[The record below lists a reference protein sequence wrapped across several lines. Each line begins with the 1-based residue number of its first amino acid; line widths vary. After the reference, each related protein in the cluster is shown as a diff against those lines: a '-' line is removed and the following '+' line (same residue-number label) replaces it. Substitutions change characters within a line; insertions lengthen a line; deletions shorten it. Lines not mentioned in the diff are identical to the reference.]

1 MNKYKI
7 VYFTKYTSAGPS
19 SRYRSYQYKNSL
31 EENGFNITY
40 LPLFPS
46 QYIYDLYQK
55 GKKNWQILLP
65 QYIKRFFK
73 ILFLRNYDILFIE
86 YELFPF
92 MPYFFEKMVL
102 IGKKNIVIDYDDA
115 TFHTYDK
122 SRIGLVRYLCGK
134 KIYKLVSNASL
145 VITGS
150 PYLTKMLSRYNN
162 NIVEI
167 PTSIEFAKYKVA
179 NYSSNSEVFKIG
191 WIGSKNTSVNV
202 LLLKNVFLKLQ
213 KNYKIELLLVGFD
226 KNLLHSL
233 DGINY
238 QLIQWHEDTEV
249 DTIRQFD
256 VGIMPLENNF
266 FNHGKCGFKLIQ
278 YMACGIPTIS
288 TPLEANVKIDNS
300 NGNLFATTEDDWYN
314 GFEKVLLHKAYF
326 DNVVG
331 KQNRK
336 TIENHYCIEANSKFY
351 IIHFMGL
358 INYGKNNE

>member
-1 MNKYKI
+1 MEKKI
-7 VYFTKYTSAGPS
+7 VYFTKYTAAGPS

-46 QYIYDLYQK
+46 QYIHDLYQK

-65 QYIKRFFK
+65 QYISRFFK

-92 MPYFFEKMVL
+92 MPYFFEKIAL

-122 SRIGLVRYLCGK
+122 SRISLVRFLCGK
-134 KIYKLVSNASL
+134 KIYKLVAKASL

-150 PYLTKMLSRYNN
+150 PYLTKVLSAYNK

-167 PTSIEFAKYKVA
+167 PTSIQFAKYKIA
-179 NYSSNSEVFKIG
+179 NSPSSTTVFKIG

-202 LLLKNVFLKLQ
+202 LMLKNVFLKLQ
-213 KNYKIELLLVGFD
+213 NKYKLELQLVGFD
-226 KNLLHSL
+226 KNLLSSL
-233 DGINY
+233 AGINY

-278 YMACGIPTIS
+278 YMSCGIPTVS

-300 NGNLFATTEDDWYN
+300 NGNLFATSEDEWYDS
-314 GFEKVLLHKAYF
+314 FKKIIEQKDYF
-326 DNVVG
+326 LNVVG
-331 KQNRK
+331 KKNRI
-336 TIENHYCIEANSKFY
+336 TIENFYCVEANSKFY
-351 IIHFMGL
+351 VQHFMSL
-358 INYGKNNE
+358 VNNN